1 MLATHSLPPDVA
13 SETKGPAMMAS
24 MYSFTALSS
33 LAVVGR
39 VFLRHKKLGRLA
51 IDDYVLVLSLVGHLF
66 CSLSLLL
73 RAIEKETLL
82 TCR

>member
-1 MLATHSLPPDVA
+1 
-13 SETKGPAMMAS
+13 MMAS

-39 VFLRHKKLGRLA
+39 VFSRHKKLGRLA

-66 CSLSLLL
+66 YSLSLLP